1 MMITQAQL
9 DDLRIGDV
17 VRLTDPRYRGGY
29 QQGPVWS
36 PDGGRTK
43 VVCGQWLTDYLGVL
57 TGMELEVISR
67 APRPYYTN
75 SDKLMADN
83 GDVAKNVNGEMV
95 YYLGSLWYNRRGNR
109 GYDKGALTLIVDGV
123 TGKVV

>member
-17 VRLTDPRYRGGY
+17 VRLTDPRYRGGF

-36 PDGGRTK
+36 PNGRTK
-43 VVCGQWLTDYLGVL
+43 VVCGQWLTGYLHVL
-57 TGMELEVISR
+57 NEMELTVISR
-67 APRPYYTN
+67 VPPPYYTN
-75 SDKLMADN
+75 SDKLKADN

-109 GYDKGALTLIVDGV
+109 GYDKGALTLVVDGV
-123 TGKVV
+123 TGEVV